1 MKFTK
6 LVFHEK
12 NWPDVFG
19 RTLTL
24 NLDKRELELQ
34 RLEGGLSCCITKK
47 ECSLFMKRLVAARM
61 EDWSEVY
68 QPPAEIAVL
77 DGSTWSLDLYDG
89 ESKVKAI
96 IGQNTFPSMDQ
107 WSALTSVLEDAY
119 EIALRRGKDTPLD
132 NTRRKLF

>member
-34 RLEGGLSCCITKK
+34 RLEDYPG
-47 ECSLFMKRLVAARM
+47 
-61 EDWSEVY
+61 
-68 QPPAEIAVL
+68 
-77 DGSTWSLDLYDG
+77 
-89 ESKVKAI
+89 
-96 IGQNTFPSMDQ
+96 TFPDFLRYSMH
-107 WSALTSVLEDAY
+107 S
-119 EIALRRGKDTPLD
+119 
-132 NTRRKLF
+132 